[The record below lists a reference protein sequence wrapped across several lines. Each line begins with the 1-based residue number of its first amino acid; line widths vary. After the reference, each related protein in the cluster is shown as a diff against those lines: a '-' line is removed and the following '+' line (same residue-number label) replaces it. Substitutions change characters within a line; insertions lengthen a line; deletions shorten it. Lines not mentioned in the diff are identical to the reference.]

1 MSAPKNPGE
10 CYQVYCDLALQV
22 LECHSYYIQLV
33 KQVCKNNSDS
43 WEGNQNLSMG
53 RVAKTLWPSLFY
65 RRNFA
70 EYYLIYRC

>member
-43 WEGNQNLSMG
+43 WEGNQNLSING
-53 RVAKTLWPSLFY
+53 KSSKDFVAIFILPQKF
-65 RRNFA
+65 
-70 EYYLIYRC
+70 C